1 MKKMLPSLKNLSV
14 AAKLF
19 GGFAIL
25 IIIIVLSSLLSI
37 LQSDTIR
44 DHALKGQL
52 INDVNDELNIARRNR
67 IAYQLTHDEVSLQ
80 ANKSAIENM
89 EKITAEGSN
98 FTWDTDAR
106 VLFDALRRN
115 IPDYASHRDSFVTLE
130 KVTVETSRE
139 LTSPALKSVLDKFIS
154 LLEQQGNASQ
164 DEIAVLKRLYNL
176 WGTAYDIQSAA
187 GKEGVNTFN
196 SQYGDAVQF
205 INSENRVI
213 SSAEKGLALAFLKG
227 MQENVGAYVHA
238 REASQKA
245 ASELT
250 VIAEKVSSATE
261 ELVSGQTSKNISI
274 IQNVMVQMA
283 VAAVCAVL
291 LGLLVAWLITR
302 QMTRQIKHNLAL
314 AERIADGDLTAV
326 IEPQSADELGRLTTA
341 MAVMNERLREMISQ
355 IRESVI
361 HVANASS
368 DISAGNIDLASRT
381 EEQSAAVVETAASM
395 EELTST
401 VKRNADNAHEAS
413 QLAVVAAEHARS
425 GGKIVWDVVSTMEN
439 ITESSSK
446 ITDIISVING
456 ISFQT
461 NILALNAAVEAAR
474 AGEQGRGFAVVAG
487 EVRTLAQRSA
497 QAAREIEGLIKESVE
512 RVRTGSEMVNKAGN
526 TMEQIVSSVINVS
539 GIMSDISSASEEQ
552 SRGIDQIGQA
562 VAELDA
568 TTQQNAAL
576 VQESSAASSSLE
588 QQAAQL
594 ARLVSMFKL
603 GSEASAQKA
612 PSANPRLKVR
622 QTPVNAN
629 EPNWSSF

>member
-261 ELVSGQTSKNISI
+261 ELVSGQTSKNILI

-314 AERIADGDLTAV
+314 AERIA
-326 IEPQSADELGRLTTA
+326 
-341 MAVMNERLREMISQ
+341 
-355 IRESVI
+355 
-361 HVANASS
+361 
-368 DISAGNIDLASRT
+368 
-381 EEQSAAVVETAASM
+381 
-395 EELTST
+395 
-401 VKRNADNAHEAS
+401 
-413 QLAVVAAEHARS
+413 
-425 GGKIVWDVVSTMEN
+425 
-439 ITESSSK
+439 
-446 ITDIISVING
+446 
-456 ISFQT
+456 
-461 NILALNAAVEAAR
+461 
-474 AGEQGRGFAVVAG
+474 
-487 EVRTLAQRSA
+487 
-497 QAAREIEGLIKESVE
+497 
-512 RVRTGSEMVNKAGN
+512 
-526 TMEQIVSSVINVS
+526 
-539 GIMSDISSASEEQ
+539 
-552 SRGIDQIGQA
+552 
-562 VAELDA
+562 
-568 TTQQNAAL
+568 
-576 VQESSAASSSLE
+576 
-588 QQAAQL
+588 
-594 ARLVSMFKL
+594 
-603 GSEASAQKA
+603 
-612 PSANPRLKVR
+612 
-622 QTPVNAN
+622 
-629 EPNWSSF
+629 